1 MGERIRVLIVEDRQA
16 DAELMLHELR
26 RAGLEPEWQ
35 RVETEPDFLAG
46 LDPPPDLIL
55 ADNQL
60 PQFDALTALNCLRER
75 GQDVPFLIV
84 SGTMGEDVVVAAMRQ
99 GASDYLLKDR
109 LARLGPAVRQAL
121 QQKRLRHEALVAL
134 AALRES
140 EACFRQLADAIPQ
153 IVWSATP
160 DGRFDYYNRR
170 WYDLTGLQDDQPG
183 EGWSLLLHPEDLEH
197 SVNCWR
203 HAIRSG
209 QGYQTE
215 YRLRDLQGGYRWYLE
230 RAVPVR
236 DESGAV
242 IRWLGTG
249 TDIDDR
255 KRAEEALKEAAQRKD
270 GFLAMLGHEL
280 RNPLGPIRNA
290 VHVLRSTD
298 PTATAARRARDIID
312 RQATHLARLV
322 DDLLDVAKVSRGA
335 LRLQKRRL
343 DLTRLVRD
351 AVEDHRALLE
361 GKDLAL
367 SVELLDSPLWVV
379 GDPTRLSQV
388 VGNLLQNAHR
398 FSDPRGRVKVAL
410 AAKPADGTA
419 VLTVQDTGVGMS
431 PALLGRLFEAFS
443 QTDPGLE
450 HGRGGLGLGLALVKG
465 LVELHGGT
473 VGAYSEGPG
482 KGSRFTVRLPLPQ
495 HDAALPALT
504 SRPHFGEPSLGILVI
519 EDRPDAAES
528 LQMVLEAR
536 GYRVEVAHT
545 GPAGVEAGRRF
556 RPDVVLCDIGL
567 ADEMDGYGVAQAFR
581 RDPDLAAAYLI
592 ALTGYGQEVD
602 RRRAR
607 EAGFDLHLTKPVD
620 PEALGQLL
628 ANLPLGRAEDRPL
641 QGAGDVC
648 IEKDSG

>member
-84 SGTMGEDVVVAAMRQ
+84 SGTMGEDVAVAAMRQ

>member
-84 SGTMGEDVVVAAMRQ
+84 SGTMGEDVAVAAMRQ

-450 HGRGGLGLGLALVKG
+450 HGRGGLGLGLALVQG